1 MIWKGKTHIFLE
13 SYVKYY
19 GIISQEGISSR
30 VPFEIAQEM
39 PDLRDNED
47 INNLI
52 LFIQKEESIKKD

>member
-1 MIWKGKTHIFLE
+1 
-13 SYVKYY
+13 
-19 GIISQEGISSR
+19 